1 MGFLTSA
8 AREKEPDTESNQLET
23 LYMKAFPKIGRD
35 FVHIDDF
42 IYIID
47 QILEIID
54 PDNNSG
60 IMVDNSN
67 AIQRA
72 REYRNFLNKNKK
84 GSSVYSDLI
93 DLEEDSDV

>member
-1 MGFLTSA
+1 MGFLTNA

-23 LYMKAFPKIGRD
+23 LYMKVFPKIGRD

-72 REYRNFLNKNKK
+72 REYKNFLNKNKK